1 MKISAK
7 RSLIAL
13 AVFGGALG
21 VGGIAYATIPSGSGV
36 YTACELKGVGSIRLI
51 DPSLSAKNF
60 QSHCTA
66 FEQQISWNQT
76 GPPGEAGGTGSKG
89 DSGATGQA
97 GPQGPTGDR
106 GAMGQAGPQGPTGD
120 RGATGQAGPQGP
132 TGAVGAGSLT
142 LSDLAVWTFNSTQPG
157 GSLAAGYCFGVDV
170 SGTGVHVAPGDLLM
184 GWVEDTVSLTF
195 NSVIVSQANAADI
208 EFCNDTGTTEVL
220 PASLPYTVIALAP

>member
-1 MKISAK
+1 MKISGK
-7 RSLIAL
+7 RALIAL
-13 AVFGGALG
+13 AVFGAALG
-21 VGGIAYATIPSGSGV
+21 VGGVAYATIPSSGGV
-36 YTACELKGVGSIRLI
+36 YTACELKGVGAVRLI

-60 QSHCTA
+60 QSHCTP
-66 FEQQISWNQT
+66 FEEQISWNQS
-76 GPPGEAGGTGSKG
+76 GPPGRT
-89 DSGATGQA
+89 GATGPAGTNGAIGQA

-106 GAMGQAGPQGPTGD
+106 GAVGQTGPEGPTGD

-157 GSLAAGYCFGVDV
+157 GSLAAGSCFAVDV
-170 SGTGVHVAPGDLLM
+170 SGTAVTVAPGDLLM
-184 GWVEDTVSLTF
+184 GWVEDTASLTF

>member
-13 AVFGGALG
+13 GVFGVALG
-21 VGGIAYATIPSGSGV
+21 VGGVAYATIPSSGGV

-51 DPSLSAKNF
+51 DPSLAAKDF

-66 FEQQISWNQT
+66 FEQQISWNQS
-76 GPPGEAGGTGSKG
+76 GPPGPA
-89 DSGATGQA
+89 GATGSA
-97 GPQGPTGDR
+97 GTN

-120 RGATGQAGPQGP
+120 QGATGQAGPQGP
-132 TGAVGAGSLT
+132 TGEVGAGSLT

-157 GSLAAGYCFGVDV
+157 GSLAAGSCFAVDV
-170 SGTGVHVAPGDLLM
+170 SGTGVTVAPGDLLM

-195 NSVIVSQANAADI
+195 NSVIVSHANAADI
-208 EFCNDTGTTEVL
+208 AFCNDTGATEVL
-220 PASLPYTVIALAP
+220 PSALPYTVIALAP